1 MSGLASATSE
11 GSLADVQDVGPTGVT
26 DDSSPSTFWDAVLK
40 PRGNG
45 RSESGGGKKAAASN
59 VLGWLAGLG
68 GGGRSSGSTS
78 SATSLSAANVSNHD
92 RPAPPAPLDEVAPS
106 RENGSSS
113 RAGSSGDEMPP
124 SPTGS
129 REATLEGK
137 MLQSSPRPSS
147 SGGDFSDGGQHTAVP
162 RLNSHE
168 RGPTGGPGGS
178 GNLPDIVA
186 TPHTTS
192 ILSAQGHSP
201 QISSQ
206 PPQHPV
212 RAASSSSS
220 VGSAVSGGA
229 TTEPRLSPILG
240 GDSPS
245 MASPG
250 LTCMECQMA
259 ITGAVF
265 MLHDQAYCCQ
275 RHRLVA
281 YHKNEKGTQK
291 APVAPPLPTSPLTPQ
306 TTGLR
311 ASYATWM

>member
-137 MLQSSPRPSS
+137 ALQSSPRPSS
-147 SGGDFSDGGQHTAVP
+147 SHRGGV
-162 RLNSHE
+162 
-168 RGPTGGPGGS
+168 
-178 GNLPDIVA
+178 
-186 TPHTTS
+186 
-192 ILSAQGHSP
+192 ILS
-201 QISSQ
+201 
-206 PPQHPV
+206 
-212 RAASSSSS
+212 
-220 VGSAVSGGA
+220 
-229 TTEPRLSPILG
+229 
-240 GDSPS
+240 
-245 MASPG
+245 
-250 LTCMECQMA
+250 
-259 ITGAVF
+259 
-265 MLHDQAYCCQ
+265 
-275 RHRLVA
+275 
-281 YHKNEKGTQK
+281 KK
-291 APVAPPLPTSPLTPQ
+291 
-306 TTGLR
+306 
-311 ASYATWM
+311 